1 MNPRN
6 GQISRAMRNRTL
18 EIQFCVDQLV
28 YQEEFWNKNIY
39 DALSIIFNRCIDF
52 QTNLANSKL
61 MKKELLICC
70 LPPEQLLKCAAL
82 FYTKMK
88 SNLGIEFKNV
98 LSLFLDVLTNQ
109 NNSNFYFIF
118 VILLIYHIF

>member
-1 MNPRN
+1 L
-6 GQISRAMRNRTL
+6 A
-18 EIQFCVDQLV
+18 

-39 DALSIIFNRCIDF
+39 DALSIIFNPCIDF

-82 FYTKMK
+82 FYAKMK
-88 SNLGIEFKNV
+88 FNLGIEFKNV

-109 NNSNFYFIF
+109 NNSIFYS
-118 VILLIYHIF
+118 ILLIYHIFFRFIISRITNSMLLSFIATFS